1 MVEFGQGGYMQ
12 KGDDVITTFIA
23 GALFFSIFMIT
34 MVLSLSWIF
43 S

>member
-23 GALFFSIFMIT
+23 GALFFTLFMIT